1 MSIKRKNMITTSTEI
16 TINKVLRL
24 GPVTT
29 YTVKAVSLFM
39 KVNGIQ
45 KRYDATSVVNS
56 TDTSTGLVT
65 FVGVP
70 LSVDGNYS
78 FYITAENNSDLDVS
92 GVALDKLATGFI
104 KKISNVS
111 TLTI

>member
-1 MSIKRKNMITTSTEI
+1 MITTSTTI
-16 TINKVLRL
+16 IINKVLRL

-29 YTVKAVSLFM
+29 YTVGAVSLFM
-39 KVNGIQ
+39 KVTGVQ

-56 TDTSTGLVT
+56 TGTSTGLVT
-65 FVGVP
+65 FVNVP

-92 GVALDKLATGFI
+92 GVSLDKLATGFI

>member
-1 MSIKRKNMITTSTEI
+1 M
-16 TINKVLRL
+16 
-24 GPVTT
+24 
-29 YTVKAVSLFM
+29 
-39 KVNGIQ
+39 
-45 KRYDATSVVNS
+45 
-56 TDTSTGLVT
+56 T
-65 FVGVP
+65 FVDVP

-78 FYITAENNSDLDVS
+78 FYITAENNIDLDVS